1 MHSNIE
7 TTLDRILAEA
17 VEREFVPDLEPLRV
31 RVIGTGT
38 RSSATERAGVRNVDP
53 THEDREDD
61 HHSVGDEIS

>member
-38 RSSATERAGVRNVDP
+38 RSSATEWAEVRNVDP
-53 THEDREDD
+53 THENCKDS
-61 HHSVGDEIS
+61 HHGVGDEIS

>member
-17 VEREFVPDLEPLRV
+17 VEHEFVPDLEPLRV
-31 RVIGTGT
+31 RVVGTGT
-38 RSSATERAGVRNVDP
+38 RSAPTEGAGVLNVDP
-53 THEDREDD
+53 THENCKDS